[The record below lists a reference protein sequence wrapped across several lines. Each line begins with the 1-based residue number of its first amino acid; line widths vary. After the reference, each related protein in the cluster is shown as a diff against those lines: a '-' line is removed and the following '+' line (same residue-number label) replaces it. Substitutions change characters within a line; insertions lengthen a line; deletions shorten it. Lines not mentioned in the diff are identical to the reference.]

1 MKWHATLELCHTR
14 VGANEP
20 SYDDMMINGD
30 DTSLLEGL
38 C

>member
-1 MKWHATLELCHTR
+1 MACHTR
-14 VGANEP
+14 EKYIWAGVNEP

-30 DTSLLEGL
+30 DISLLEGL